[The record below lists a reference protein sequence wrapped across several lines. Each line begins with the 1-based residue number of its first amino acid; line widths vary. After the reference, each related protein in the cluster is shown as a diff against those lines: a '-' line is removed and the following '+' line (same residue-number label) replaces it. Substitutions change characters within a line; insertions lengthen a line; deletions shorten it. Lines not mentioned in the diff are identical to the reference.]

1 MEETAEMSFW
11 DHLEVLRGTLF
22 RALGAILAAS
32 VLVFCFKGFVFDDFL
47 LAPTRSDFF
56 LYRLLGF
63 DVQIHLINIDVSAQF
78 FIHLKTSIALGFI
91 LAFPLVCF
99 EIWKFIAPA
108 LYKREKAAVR
118 GAFAFAGILFYLG
131 VVVGYVLIL
140 PVTLNFFQ
148 SYTVS
153 DAVENNFSLGSY
165 ISLFTSMVL
174 MFGIVFEFPAVIAVL
189 SSMGLVTRDTLRR
202 YRKHAFVVILI
213 LAAIITPAD
222 PFSMCVAAAPLYLL
236 FEASVWVARKVPPEP
251 EEDPDDDLD

>member
-1 MEETAEMSFW
+1 MEENTEMSFW

-22 RALGAILAAS
+22 RSLGYILLGS
-32 VLVFCFKGFVFDDFL
+32 VVVFCLKSLVFDDLL

-56 LYRLLGF
+56 LYRLLGISL
-63 DVQIHLINIDVSAQF
+63 DVKLINIDVSAQF

-91 LAFPLVCF
+91 LAFPMVCF
-99 EIWKFIAPA
+99 EVWKFIAPA
-108 LYKREKAAVR
+108 LYQREKKAVR
-118 GAFAFAGILFYLG
+118 RAFGFAGVLFYIG

-148 SYTVS
+148 GYTVS
-153 DAVENNFSLGSY
+153 DAVENTFSLGSY

-189 SSMGLVTRDTLRR
+189 SQLGLVTRESLRH
-202 YRKHAFVVILI
+202 YRKHAAVVILI

-236 FEASVWVARKVPPEP
+236 FEASVWVCRKEAPQAQE
-251 EEDPDDDLD
+251 DDLDQ